1 MNLLYIAWR
10 NLCFRALAG
19 SLTIV
24 SMALGVALTVLV
36 LSISGI
42 IQETLQRHSNVG
54 YNLVIGCKGN
64 STQLVF
70 NSVYYLSKPIEN
82 LKYSYYLEFLP
93 GDERQSMFKKLGGDL
108 NEPDRPGLYSAY
120 TRNSFAIPICLG
132 DYVGRF
138 RAVGTTPDFF
148 NRLRHGDANDKPYTF
163 AVGRNFVEE
172 SPEHGFFEAVVG
184 AQVARELQLKVG
196 DTINASH
203 GEGADLHHEDFTIVG
218 ILDYTGTPNDRA
230 AFLNLEGFYLLEGHT
245 APERDEE
252 SGLEL
257 KKKVQSEPSPHE
269 KTDADSPSESHT
281 DVTQKTKRLSIEK
294 REVTA
299 ILFWTQSLFSDNLRR
314 QINKTPHAQAV
325 SPIGEISG
333 LLKYFIDPL
342 QAALL
347 ILTLCVCVVSAIGI
361 LVSIYNSMHQRTR
374 DIAVMRA
381 LGASRDTVLLVIL
394 IESCLIAVAGGIIGW
409 FVGHGVGFLMSPWI
423 EARTGVRISLWSLHP
438 NELWIIPGLI
448 VIGSLAGLIP
458 SLVAYRTDVSK
469 SLGS

>member
-10 NLCFRALAG
+10 NLRFRSLAG
-19 SLTIV
+19 CLTV
-24 SMALGVALTVLV
+24 MSMALGVALTVLV

-42 IQETLQRHSNVG
+42 INESLQRNSNVG
-54 YNLVIGCKGN
+54 YNLVIGCKGS

-93 GDERQSMFKKLGGDL
+93 GNGRQEAYAKLGGEL
-108 NEPDRPGLYSAY
+108 KEPERPGLYTPY
-120 TRNSFAIPICLG
+120 TRDSFAIPICLG
-132 DYVGRF
+132 DYVDRF

-148 NRLRHGDANDKPYTF
+148 ELLRHGEANDKQYTF
-163 AVGRNFVEE
+163 ASGRNFVEE
-172 SPEHGFFEAVVG
+172 SPEHGFFEAVIG
-184 AQVARELQLKVG
+184 AQVARELKLKVG

-218 ILDYTGTPNDRA
+218 VLDYTGTPNDRA

-252 SGLEL
+252 SGLEIR
-257 KKKVQSEPSPHE
+257 KKVSPGEPREKPETSEA
-269 KTDADSPSESHT
+269 KTT
-281 DVTQKTKRLSIEK
+281 RLPIDK

-299 ILFWTQSLFSDNLRR
+299 ILFRTQSLFSDNLRR

-325 SPIGEISG
+325 SPIGEIGG
-333 LLKYFIDPL
+333 LLRYFIEPL

-347 ILTLCVCVVSAIGI
+347 ILTLCVCVVSAVSI
-361 LVSIYNSMHQRTR
+361 LVSMYNSMYQRTR

-381 LGASRDTVLLVIL
+381 LGASRDTVFLIIL
-394 IESCLIAVAGGIIGW
+394 FEACLIAVGGGILGW
-409 FVGHGVGFLMSPWI
+409 LAGHGVAAILSPRI
-423 EARTGVRISLWSLHP
+423 ESETGVRIAFWSFHP
-438 NELWIIPGLI
+438 NEIWIIPGLI
-448 VIGSLAGLIP
+448 VVGILAGLIP
-458 SLVAYRTDVSK
+458 SIVAYRTDVSK
-469 SLGS
+469 SLT